1 MKTFLGILILLAVLT
16 LPGLAHAQISTTN
29 TGINPL
35 PDASN
40 VLTNDDPILPLIKF
54 QDVPITAA
62 IESLARRLEINY
74 IIDPQLFPATDARGR
89 ALAEP
94 MVTFCLTNVGG
105 KETLKRMLNLRRLD
119 FVENPATHVA
129 RITRSGQPTHFIDA
143 SLLDPP
149 TNSMVFRASD
159 SVVLGTNDSI
169 SIICFVDATL
179 DVALENLLRRAG
191 VSADL
196 NFPDAPPVLSVRWEN
211 VTAKQAVIAL
221 SENYNLSITK
231 NEKTGIIQIKPLAA
245 KKPPSR

>member
-74 IIDPQLFPATDARGR
+74 IIDPQLFLATDARGR

-105 KETLKRMLNLRRLD
+105 KETLKRTLNLRRLTL
-119 FVENPATHVA
+119 VENPATHIA
-129 RITRSGQPTHFIDA
+129 RITRSGQPTHLIDA

-149 TNSMVFRASD
+149 TNSMVLR
-159 SVVLGTNDSI
+159 TNENI
-169 SIICFVDATL
+169 HLICFADATL
-179 DVALENLLRRAG
+179 DVALENLLRRGG
-191 VSADL
+191 VNADL
-196 NFPDAPPVLSVRWEN
+196 NFPDAVPVLSVRWEN

-221 SENYNLSITK
+221 CENYNLSITK